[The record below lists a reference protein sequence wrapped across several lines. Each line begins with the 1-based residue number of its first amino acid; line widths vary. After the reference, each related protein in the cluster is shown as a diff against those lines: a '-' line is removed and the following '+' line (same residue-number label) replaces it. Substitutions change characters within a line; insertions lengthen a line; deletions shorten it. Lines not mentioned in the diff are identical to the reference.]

1 MFKIILHIE
10 SLLERIGRLVS
21 WLTLGM
27 VVVTF
32 AVVIL
37 RYFFNIGWIAMQ
49 ESITYMHAM
58 VFMLG
63 AAYTLRHEGHV
74 RVDIF
79 YERFSDKSKAW
90 VNLFGTLLLLFPFC
104 IFIIWTSWAYV
115 GQSWQVFEGSQ
126 EAGGLPAVW
135 LLKSLILFLP
145 VLLLLQ
151 GLALLLRSLL
161 TLRGQPVPAVKISR
175 P

>member
-1 MFKIILHIE
+1 MFKIILRIE
-10 SLLERIGRLVS
+10 ALLEIVGRLVS

-27 VVVTF
+27 VLVTF
-32 AVVIL
+32 TVVVL

-79 YERFSDKSKAW
+79 YERLSDKGKAR
-90 VNLFGTLLLLFPFC
+90 VNLAGTLLLLFPFC
-104 IFIIWTSWAYV
+104 IFIIWTSWDYV
-115 GQSWQVFEGSQ
+115 GQSWLFLEGSQ

-135 LLKSLILFLP
+135 LLKSLILLLP
-145 VLLLLQ
+145 SLLLLQ

-161 TLRGQPVPAVKISR
+161 TLRGLPVPAIKAVDT
-175 P
+175 

>member
-1 MFKIILHIE
+1 MYKIILYIE
-10 SLLERIGRLVS
+10 AFLEGIGRLVS

-27 VVVTF
+27 VLVTF
-32 AVVIL
+32 TVVIL

-79 YERFSDKSKAW
+79 YERLSDKGKAR
-90 VNLFGTLLLLFPFC
+90 VNLLGTLLLLFPFC
-104 IFIIWTSWAYV
+104 IFILWTSWAYV

-135 LLKSLILFLP
+135 LLKGLILLLP
-145 VLLLLQ
+145 ALLLLQ
-151 GLALLLRSLL
+151 GLALFCRSWLI
-161 TLRGQPVPAVKISR
+161 LRGLPVPAVKMSR